1 MNNKQYL
8 REKCEEG
15 LIRRG
20 INDKPH
26 QERLNEELNVIL
38 DANLEDFFLNT
49 SYICC
54 LLRANDIIL
63 ADSRGSAGGSL
74 VSYALNITQVDPLKF
89 NLSFARSSASTMT
102 NWSGSY

>member
-1 MNNKQYL
+1 MDNKQYL

-38 DANLEDFFLNT
+38 DANLEDFFFKYKLYLLSIKSKRYYT
-49 SYICC
+49 CRLKRVCRRKSCIIC
-54 LLRANDIIL
+54 
-63 ADSRGSAGGSL
+63 
-74 VSYALNITQVDPLKF
+74 T
-89 NLSFARSSASTMT
+89 
-102 NWSGSY
+102 